1 MKLDRSVR
9 ALEALAERQTPVGV
23 MELSA
28 AVGEPAPSLHRTL
41 QVLLEHQLVVQ
52 EPDTR
57 RYRLGPGILVLAD
70 AYRQQNRLVVIA
82 QPVLDAMRSRL
93 SESAFLCE
101 LVDERAVVVAV
112 AESPRPFHSLMRL
125 GHLMPFHA
133 AASAKAILAFQ
144 PASRIE
150 RLLNREGTDR
160 YTDRTKTDTN
170 ELLREL
176 EDVRSQASAVCDQE
190 LEVGVKAIA
199 RPICDNSGYAVA
211 SIAVIAPRERLEG
224 DRQEKALRELAEAA
238 SSVAELLGYR
248 SNQPRSEPAMRVMA
262 ERPTLAAPGS
272 GSK

>member
-1 MKLDRSVR
+1 
-9 ALEALAERQTPVGV
+9 

-41 QVLLEHQLVVQ
+41 QVLLEHRLVVQ
-52 EPDTR
+52 ESDTK

-70 AYRQQNRLVVIA
+70 AYRQQNRLVAIA
-82 QPVLDAMRSRL
+82 QPVLDELRSKL

-101 LVDERAVVVAV
+101 LVDQRAVVVAV
-112 AESPRPFHSLMRL
+112 AESPRPFRSLMSL

-150 RLLNREGTDR
+150 RLLHQEGTDR
-160 YTDRTKTDTN
+160 YTDRTKTDTD

-190 LEVGVKAIA
+190 LELGVKAIA

-211 SIAVIAPRERLEG
+211 SIAVIAPRERLDG
-224 DRQEKALRELAEAA
+224 DRQEKALRELAVAA
-238 SSVAELLGYR
+238 STVAELLGYR
-248 SNQPRSEPAMRVMA
+248 PNQSRSGPSMRVTT
-262 ERPTLAAPGS
+262 ERTAVAAPGS
-272 GSK
+272 GPE